1 MPLNN
6 ADLVGSFDYKEKNVK
21 KAHQDPI
28 DINKQVENLI
38 SLGLE
43 IEDRNYAENV
53 PNRVFY
59 YRLIKAT

>member
-1 MPLNN
+1 M
-6 ADLVGSFDYKEKNVK
+6 K
-21 KAHQDPI
+21 KAHQDSI

-38 SLGLE
+38 SIGLE